1 MGRVNQN
8 SRAGS
13 RPAFRGRPPR
23 ATRPRLLDTIS
34 RSMGNASHH
43 TASSFVIRGS
53 STRPAV
59 RSSDIRIAEAGPAS
73 IPWPP
78 SRPNGRPGAG
88 SVLHRDSDSDPVP
101 KTNPPPLNLHT
112 LSHGIPYATKKRG
125 VNGFP
130 MSVWRKLKHRGLAAT
145 PARAH
150 ERP

>member
-78 SRPNGRPGAG
+78 SRPNGGPGAG